1 MKDNYGECYKFWEPW
16 WSIDAKERRLL
27 IVSVVWVRLTWAASN
42 QRLGALDKQGRKI
55 KRIKG
60 NFTPDQGLYSGVA
73 A

>member
-16 WSIDAKERRLL
+16 WSIDAKER
-27 IVSVVWVRLTWAASN
+27 RLTWAASN

-60 NFTPDQGLYSGVA
+60 SFTPDQGLYSGVA